1 MHGSLQAERRGK
13 RSNIHNASFDDV
25 TYLVENGLVLRHER
39 FDSLEGSQRSVRT
52 HLLQNCG
59 YLLQYFIV
67 VGHSRL
73 RLDRI
78 ASHGVDEN
86 CWGIGD
92 IWIRAIL
99 SRWRDER
106 WGRGTAVLFVRF
118 TLHVVDSIHSLQTHI
133 QCNRQSCRM
142 DFLYKMACF
151 LSFLF
156 PLRNTHPR
164 LSPSIPLLIVDRY
177 PVLDTTG
184 IQFTTKEGIH

>member
-67 VGHSRL
+67 VGHSWL
-73 RLDRI
+73 RLVLI
-78 ASHGVDEN
+78 PSLGVYDI
-86 CWGIGD
+86 CWGIGA

-99 SRWRDER
+99 PRWIDAR
-106 WGRGTAVLFVRF
+106 WGRGTTVLYVRF
-118 TLHVVDSIHSLQTHI
+118 ILHVVDPFHSLQH
-133 QCNRQSCRM
+133 
-142 DFLYKMACF
+142 
-151 LSFLF
+151 
-156 PLRNTHPR
+156 THP
-164 LSPSIPLLIVDRY
+164 V
-177 PVLDTTG
+177 
-184 IQFTTKEGIH
+184 